1 MKKEWILKYEDLS
14 TENGQLFGNHL
25 KLRNKH
31 KETQL
36 ECKQKIMQIQS
47 MQGHMD
53 ALEAQ
58 NKKLLEDMSGGTTKI
73 ENLERDLMTTKE
85 VMKSVEAMKEDMR
98 ERLTTEMKQVKV
110 SSKAQQSQMDMCYED
125 MRS

>member
-1 MKKEWILKYEDLS
+1 
-14 TENGQLFGNHL
+14 
-25 KLRNKH
+25 
-31 KETQL
+31 
-36 ECKQKIMQIQS
+36 

-110 SSKAQQSQMDMCYED
+110 SSKAQQS
-125 MRS
+125 